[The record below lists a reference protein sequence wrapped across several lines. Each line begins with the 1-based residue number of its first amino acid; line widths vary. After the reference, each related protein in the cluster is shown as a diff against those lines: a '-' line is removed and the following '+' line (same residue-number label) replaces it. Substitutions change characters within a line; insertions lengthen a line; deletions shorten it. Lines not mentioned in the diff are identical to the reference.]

1 MNYQSESSNLCSDTE
16 VTLDDLSPIGED
28 ELASDPTSVGRLF
41 LRIIGVSCTP
51 PLTRRPST
59 NSQLLSAFDDDDITP
74 QKVEVVADKGNGSI
88 EKVNPVVF
96 DIGTVFISR
105 STVTEKDVKEIPTEV
120 RRRHPFSV
128 FEEDSFDLEQL
139 VSSGVC
145 ESG

>member
-1 MNYQSESSNLCSDTE
+1 MCSDTE

-88 EKVNPVVF
+88 EKVNPVV
-96 DIGTVFISR
+96 

-139 VSSGVC
+139 VSSGFGL
-145 ESG
+145 SQF